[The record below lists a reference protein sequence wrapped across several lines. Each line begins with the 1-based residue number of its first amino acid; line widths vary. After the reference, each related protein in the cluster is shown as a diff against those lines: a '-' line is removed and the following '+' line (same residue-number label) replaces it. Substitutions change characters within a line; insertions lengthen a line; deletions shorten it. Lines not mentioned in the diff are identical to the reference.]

1 MASNVP
7 GCDAV
12 TTQLKAWHRHDQTSQ
27 CLATIPGDGPIRDVS
42 FALKVADARA
52 FRSGRHFAARIGMTP
67 LENSTAG
74 KPRLARSAARAM
86 RTCGGCS
93 CSAPPRSSSRPNRA
107 APRNG
112 SWDCWR
118 RSIRWFPSDCLGDDR
133 RVAMSR
139 GRRAVDRGIPL
150 HRPKKDG
157 LGELLPLR
165 GLKLVQENRYTV
177 GARTA
182 SAVGRSSAASGK
194 FSLTNLRDCR
204 TRHAADNHAA
214 DDIDQNRRINLLALA
229 AATDPAFGR
238 DAMEPRI
245 SKCWRS
251 WPFPCQPASSAA
263 LKASHKTP
271 T

>member
-1 MASNVP
+1 MLGWTGPMASNVL
-7 GCDAV
+7 GRDVV

-27 CLATIPGDGPIRDVS
+27 SLATIPGDGPIRGAS

-67 LENSTAG
+67 RENSTAG
-74 KPRLARSAARAM
+74 EPRLARSAARAM

-112 SWDCWR
+112 SGDCWR
-118 RSIRWFPSDCLGDDR
+118 RSIRRFPSDCIGDDR

-139 GRRAVDRGIPL
+139 DVGPLIAEYPL

-165 GLKLVQENRYTV
+165 
-177 GARTA
+177 
-182 SAVGRSSAASGK
+182 
-194 FSLTNLRDCR
+194 D
-204 TRHAADNHAA
+204 
-214 DDIDQNRRINLLALA
+214 
-229 AATDPAFGR
+229 
-238 DAMEPRI
+238 
-245 SKCWRS
+245 
-251 WPFPCQPASSAA
+251 
-263 LKASHKTP
+263 
-271 T
+271 